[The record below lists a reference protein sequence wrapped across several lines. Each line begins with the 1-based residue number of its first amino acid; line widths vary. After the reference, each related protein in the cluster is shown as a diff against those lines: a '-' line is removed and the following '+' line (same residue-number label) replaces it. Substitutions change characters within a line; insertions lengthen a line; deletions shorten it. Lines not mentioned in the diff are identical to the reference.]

1 MKKEWKRVAQIN
13 GAAMIVKKL
22 REEIAELDKELETCE
37 KFNEP
42 LRFQFDDLL
51 SELADVQAC
60 IDQLVHRH
68 RLRKPFRAMKHY
80 KAQRQ
85 LWRFRH
91 ENDKSEL

>member
-1 MKKEWKRVAQIN
+1 MKKEWKRIARIN

-22 REEIAELDKELETCE
+22 REEIAELDKELETYE
-37 KFNEP
+37 QLNEP
-42 LRFQFDDLL
+42 LRFRFDELL

-60 IDQLVHRH
+60 IDQLVHWH
-68 RLRKPFRAMKHY
+68 RLRKPFRAMTHY

-91 ENDKSEL
+91 ENDKG

>member
-1 MKKEWKRVAQIN
+1 MKKEWKHIAQIN

-22 REEIAELDKELETCE
+22 REEIAELDKELETYE
-37 KFNEP
+37 QLNEP
-42 LRFQFDDLL
+42 LRFRFDELL

-60 IDQLVHRH
+60 IDQLVHWH
-68 RLRKPFRAMKHY
+68 RLRKPFRAMTHY

-91 ENDKSEL
+91 ENDKG

>member
-1 MKKEWKRVAQIN
+1 MKKEWKRVARIN

-22 REEIAELDKELETCE
+22 REEIAELDKELEE
-37 KFNEP
+37 YQAFQDP
-42 LRFQFDDLL
+42 LKYRFDDLL

-60 IDQLVHRH
+60 IDQLLHWH

-80 KAQRQ
+80 KARRQ

-91 ENDKSEL
+91 ENDKS

>member
-13 GAAMIVKKL
+13 GATTIVKKL

-37 KFNEP
+37 QFNEP
-42 LRFQFDDLL
+42 LQFRFDELL
-51 SELADVQAC
+51 SELADVRAC
-60 IDQLVHRH
+60 IDQFVHWH

-85 LWRFRH
+85 LWRFH
-91 ENDKSEL
+91 EDGED

>member
-1 MKKEWKRVAQIN
+1 MKKEWKRVARIN

-22 REEIAELDKELETCE
+22 REEIAELDKELATCE
-37 KFNEP
+37 QFNEP
-42 LRFQFDDLL
+42 LQFRFDELL

-60 IDQLVHRH
+60 IDQLVHWH
-68 RLRKPFRAMKHY
+68 RLREPFRAMKHY

-91 ENDKSEL
+91 ENDKG

>member
-1 MKKEWKRVAQIN
+1 MKKEWKRVARIN

-22 REEIAELDKELETCE
+22 REEIAELDKELETYE
-37 KFNEP
+37 QLNEP
-42 LRFQFDDLL
+42 LRFRFDELL

-60 IDQLVHRH
+60 IDQLVHWH
-68 RLRKPFRAMKHY
+68 RLRKPFRAMTHY

-91 ENDKSEL
+91 ENDKG